1 MLSLPERL
9 THDQAQP
16 TLLSLSAAMDQLPA
30 GSTVVL
36 DGAALRFFDSSVLG
50 LLLSCR
56 RYAQGRQLIF
66 QTQAMPVR
74 LQRLAQ
80 LYGLRAC
87 L

>member
-1 MLSLPERL
+1 MLNLPERL
-9 THDQAQP
+9 THDQALP
-16 TLLSLSAAMDQLPA
+16 TLQSLSAAMDALPA

-36 DGAALRFFDSSVLG
+36 DGGALRFFDSSVLG

-56 RYAQGRQLIF
+56 RHAQSRQLRF
-66 QTQAMPVR
+66 QTQAMPAR
-74 LQRLAQ
+74 LQRLAE